1 MLSEDHRLVAPT
13 ARSPQRTQDNHALRI
28 IAHVGVAGRQP
39 NPGAARGRDHR
50 RRLPFASAFSSAK
63 IVDAS
68 TDPDIRIRP
77 PKATSISLFVVIG
90 VREGGQDVL
99 LTVKSIGGETTEAWR
114 AVLDESPGIG
124 RASP

>member
-1 MLSEDHRLVAPT
+1 VRRVPA
-13 ARSPQRTQDNHALRI
+13 ALFRR
-28 IAHVGVAGRQP
+28 AVSK
-39 NPGAARGRDHR
+39 DM
-50 RRLPFASAFSSAK
+50 RRLAGGRADRTAHPRCTVVRVRLAQ
-63 IVDAS
+63 
-68 TDPDIRIRP
+68 
-77 PKATSISLFVVIG
+77 KATSISLFVVIG